1 MTIVPLFPT
10 MIFHWDADSFKENKD
25 ELLKYCYAERKKDP
39 QGVVISNS
47 GGWQSGSGHHEES
60 IIYSF
65 LRKQVGDFLTST
77 RAFRDGVGVEF
88 SNMWININ
96 QKRDY
101 NIVHNHPKST
111 LSGVF
116 WIKTPENS
124 GKLQFMNSNDFIEY
138 SFLKCLQPCVN
149 DKYFTHLRFQMDLV
163 PGRIVLFPSHLLHG
177 VQPNQSREDRI
188 SISFNIH
195 LTEPEEDED

>member
-39 QGVVISNS
+39 QGVVLSNS

-124 GKLQFMNSNDFIEY
+124 GKLQFVNPNNFSQHTFLNSFQQCVRHTY
-138 SFLKCLQPCVN
+138 LAHLQY
-149 DKYFTHLRFQMDLV
+149 DMDLV

-177 VQPNQSREDRI
+177 VEPSQSREDRI
-188 SISFNIH
+188 SISFNIK
-195 LTEPEEDED
+195 LTEPV